1 MNKWVTVLLGC
12 ALLFV
17 MASLFWV
24 LSANAND
31 QYNAGSG
38 YAGSI
43 KDSSGKT
50 ITGFDPS
57 AALPNYTANPTESGY
72 YGGVTAG
79 STNLETQGNQALATS
94 EAGKAITDS
103 ILNNPKDPI
112 SMDAPFISAGS
123 EAQANAEG
131 VTDGSFDGC
140 EAQQVS
146 KTEYT
151 THICERDIN
160 VTRTCTRDATI
171 TGQYYPVNVQ
181 KSLRITAFSYNK
193 ESGRLRADFA
203 SPVTGTVLAASF
215 DFVYA
220 VSTGGYTQS
229 TTITL
234 LGTSVTVP
242 KYGNGNYGLNATNYA
257 LTAGQTQSVYF
268 VVNQSQHQDTFLNGM
283 LNNLNSGKTTFVLN
297 MTVMVQE
304 QEWRGQPSWPA
315 ACALSQEAGAQLV
328 SSICSAGGGERQ
340 IVVDGVAHS
349 VYSDCWQYTDTYRT
363 QEADEGTCATYAAN
377 PACTLAT
384 QQCAYSLDG
393 ICLHQ
398 NVTYSCE
405 RKITGTAM
413 VCGGEVFCSDGSC
426 AQVVGGQS
434 DSFQK
439 AVSQLAAVAAAGQ
452 DVADLN
458 DVNVSAFT
466 GRGQS
471 CRKAAA
477 GFNNCCKASGWGSD
491 VGLANC
497 SSDEKALGKAKERL
511 LTVDVGE
518 YCSKKVLG
526 VCLEKKRSYCVF
538 DSKLAQ
544 IVQQQGRQ
552 WQLGIGFGS
561 AESPNCSG
569 INVAQLQALNF
580 AIMDFKNFYADLENG
595 SAIPDGDAL
604 TERIKE
610 QVAAQMQQAGGGK

>member
-1 MNKWVTVLLGC
+1 M
-12 ALLFV
+12 
-17 MASLFWV
+17 
-24 LSANAND
+24 
-31 QYNAGSG
+31 
-38 YAGSI
+38 
-43 KDSSGKT
+43 
-50 ITGFDPS
+50 
-57 AALPNYTANPTESGY
+57 
-72 YGGVTAG
+72 
-79 STNLETQGNQALATS
+79 
-94 EAGKAITDS
+94 
-103 ILNNPKDPI
+103 
-112 SMDAPFISAGS
+112 
-123 EAQANAEG
+123 
-131 VTDGSFDGC
+131 
-140 EAQQVS
+140 
-146 KTEYT
+146 
-151 THICERDIN
+151 
-160 VTRTCTRDATI
+160 
-171 TGQYYPVNVQ
+171 
-181 KSLRITAFSYNK
+181 
-193 ESGRLRADFA
+193 
-203 SPVTGTVLAASF
+203 
-215 DFVYA
+215 
-220 VSTGGYTQS
+220 
-229 TTITL
+229 
-234 LGTSVTVP
+234 
-242 KYGNGNYGLNATNYA
+242 
-257 LTAGQTQSVYF
+257 
-268 VVNQSQHQDTFLNGM
+268 FLNGM
-283 LNNLNSGKTTFVLN
+283 LTSLNSGVTTFVLN
-297 MTVMVQE
+297 LTVMVQE
-304 QEWRGQPSWPA
+304 QEWREQPSWPG
-315 ACALSQEAGAQLV
+315 ACALSQEVGAQLI
-328 SSICSAGGGERQ
+328 SSTCSVGGGERQ

-363 QEADEGTCATYAAN
+363 QEADEGTCASYAAN
-377 PACTLAT
+377 SACTLAT

-405 RKITGTAM
+405 KKITGSGM
-413 VCGGEVFCSDGSC
+413 VCGGEFFCTDGTC
-426 AQVVGGQS
+426 AQAVNGQS

-452 DVADLN
+452 DVAELN
-458 DVNVSAFT
+458 DVSVSAFT

-471 CRKAAA
+471 CRKAAV

-561 AESPNCSG
+561 SESPNCSG

-604 TERIKE
+604 AGRIKE

>member
-1 MNKWVTVLLGC
+1 MNKWVTLLLWV
-12 ALLFV
+12 ALLLV
-17 MASLFWV
+17 MVSLFWV

-43 KDSSGKT
+43 KDTSGKT
-50 ITGFDPS
+50 IKGFDPS
-57 AALPNYTANPTESGY
+57 AALPKYTANPTESGY

-79 STNLETQGNQALATS
+79 STNLDTQGNQALATS

-112 SMDAPFISAGS
+112 SMDAPFISAGTD
-123 EAQANAEG
+123 AQANAER
-131 VTDGSFDGC
+131 VTNGSFDGC
-140 EAQQVS
+140 QAQQVS

-171 TGQYYPVNVQ
+171 TGQYYPVSVQ
-181 KSLRITAFSYNK
+181 KGLRITAFSYNK
-193 ESGRLRADFA
+193 ESGRLRADFV
-203 SPVTGTVLAASF
+203 SPVTGTVLAANF
-215 DFVYA
+215 GFVFA

-229 TTITL
+229 TTISL
-234 LGTSVTVP
+234 LGTAVTVP
-242 KYGNGNYGLNATNYA
+242 KYGNGNYGLNATNFS

-268 VVNQSQHQDTFLNGM
+268 VINQSRHNDMFLNGM
-283 LNNLNSGKTTFVLN
+283 LNSFRSGKTTFVLN
-297 MTVMVQE
+297 LTVMVQE
-304 QEWRGQPSWPA
+304 QEWRGQPAWPG
-315 ACALSQEAGAQLV
+315 ACALSQEAGAALIG
-328 SSICSAGGGERQ
+328 STCSVGGGERQ
-340 IVVDGVAHS
+340 IVIDGVAHG
-349 VYSDCWQYTDTYRT
+349 VYSDCWQFTDTYRT

-405 RKITGTAM
+405 KKITGTAM
-413 VCGGEVFCSDGSC
+413 LCGGEVFCSDGSC
-426 AQVVGGQS
+426 AQIVGGQS

-439 AVSQLAAVAAAGQ
+439 AVSQLAAVAAAGK
-452 DVADLN
+452 DVAAMN

-471 CRKAAA
+471 CRKAAV

-491 VGLANC
+491 IGLAHC
-497 SSDEKALGKAKERL
+497 SSDEKALGQAKERL

-561 AESPNCSG
+561 AKSPNCSG

-595 SAIPDGDAL
+595 SAIPNGDAL
-604 TERIKE
+604 AERIKE
-610 QVAAQMQQAGGGK
+610 QVAAKMQQAGGGK

>member
-1 MNKWVTVLLGC
+1 MNKWVTLLLWG

-50 ITGFDPS
+50 ITTFDPS

-79 STNLETQGNQALATS
+79 STNLDTQGNQALATS
-94 EAGKAITDS
+94 EAGKAIIDS

-123 EAQANAEG
+123 EAQANAESI
-131 VTDGSFDGC
+131 TDGSFDGC

-181 KSLRITAFSYNK
+181 KTLQITQFSYNK
-193 ESGRLRADFA
+193 ESGRLRADFVP
-203 SPVTGTVLAASF
+203 PVTGTVLAANF

-229 TTITL
+229 TTISL

-242 KYGNGNYGLNATNYA
+242 KYGNGNYGVNATNYA

-268 VVNQSQHQDTFLNGM
+268 VINQSQHNDMFLNGM
-283 LNNLNSGKTTFVLN
+283 LTSLNSGVTTFVLN
-297 MTVMVQE
+297 LTVMVQE
-304 QEWRGQPSWPA
+304 QEWRGQPAWPE
-315 ACALSQEAGAQLV
+315 ACALSQEAGAALIG
-328 SSICSAGGGERQ
+328 SACSVGGGERQ
-340 IVVDGVAHS
+340 IVIDGVAHS

-363 QEADEGTCATYAAN
+363 QEADAGTCATYAAN

-405 RKITGTAM
+405 RKITGSGM
-413 VCGGEVFCSDGSC
+413 VCGGEFFCTDGSC
-426 AQVVGGQS
+426 AQAVSGQS

-452 DVADLN
+452 DVAELN

-471 CRKAAA
+471 CRKAAV

-491 VGLANC
+491 VGLASC
-497 SSDEKALGKAKERL
+497 SSEEKALGQAKERL

-518 YCSKKVLG
+518 YCSRKVLG

-561 AESPNCSG
+561 AESPNCAG

-595 SAIPDGDAL
+595 SAIPNGDAL
-604 TERIKE
+604 AERIKE
-610 QVAAQMQQAGGGK
+610 QVVAQMQQAGGGK

>member
-1 MNKWVTVLLGC
+1 MNKWATVLSWC

-38 YAGSI
+38 YASSI

-50 ITGFDPS
+50 VTGFTPS
-57 AALPNYTANPTESGY
+57 SVLPNYNATPPESGY

-79 STNLETQGNQALATS
+79 STNLDTQGNQALANS
-94 EAGKAITDS
+94 EAGKAITES
-103 ILNNPKDPI
+103 LLNNPKEAI
-112 SMDAPFISAGS
+112 STDAPFISAGTA
-123 EAQANAEG
+123 AQANAES
-131 VTDGSFDGC
+131 VTNGSFEGC
-140 EAQQVS
+140 QAQQVS
-146 KTEYT
+146 KTEYS
-151 THICERDIN
+151 THICERDVN
-160 VTRTCTRDATI
+160 VTRTCARDVTI
-171 TGQYYPVNVQ
+171 IGQYYPVSVQ
-181 KSLRITAFSYNK
+181 KTLRITGFTYNK

-203 SPVTGTVLAASF
+203 SPVTGTVMSANF

-229 TTITL
+229 TTISL

-242 KYGNGNYGLNATNYA
+242 KYGNGNYGLNAMNYA
-257 LTAGQTQSVYF
+257 LTAGKTESAYF
-268 VVNQSQHQDTFLNGM
+268 VVNQSQHNDMFLNGM
-283 LNNLNSGKTTFVLN
+283 LSSLNSGKTTFVLN
-297 MTVMVQE
+297 LIVMVQE
-304 QEWRGQPSWPA
+304 PEWRGQPQIPG
-315 ACALSQEAGAQLV
+315 ACALSQEAGAALV
-328 SSICSAGGGERQ
+328 SSTCSVGGGERQ
-340 IVVDGVAHS
+340 MVVDGVAHS

-363 QEADEGTCATYAAN
+363 QEADAGTCATFAGN
-377 PACTLAT
+377 SACTLAT

-393 ICLHQ
+393 VCLHQ

-426 AQVVGGQS
+426 AQIVGGES
-434 DSFQK
+434 DSFKK
-439 AVSQLAAVAAAGQ
+439 AVSQLAAVAAAGK
-452 DVADLN
+452 DVAAMN

-466 GRGQS
+466 GHGQS
-471 CRKAAA
+471 CRKAAV
-477 GFNNCCKASGWGSD
+477 GFNNCCKGSGWGSD

-595 SAIPDGDAL
+595 SAIPGGDAL
-604 TERIKE
+604 SERIKQ
-610 QVAAQMQQAGGGK
+610 QVADKMQQAGGGK

>member
-1 MNKWVTVLLGC
+1 MNKWVTFLSWA
-12 ALLFV
+12 ALLIA
-17 MASLFWV
+17 MTSLFWV

-38 YAGSI
+38 YASSI
-43 KDSSGKT
+43 KDSDGKT
-50 ITGFDPS
+50 VTGFTPS
-57 AALPNYTANPTESGY
+57 SVLPNYNATPSESGY

-79 STNLETQGNQALATS
+79 STNLDTQGNQALATS

-103 ILNNPKDPI
+103 ILNNPKDAL
-112 SMDAPFISAGS
+112 SMDAPFISTGLD
-123 EAQANAEG
+123 AQANAES

-171 TGQYYPVNVQ
+171 TGSYVPTQTQ
-181 KSLRITAFSYNK
+181 KNLRITHFTYVR
-193 ESGRLRADFA
+193 ESKQLRADFVA
-203 SPVTGTVLAASF
+203 PVTGSVLGSSF
-215 DFVYA
+215 DFVLA
-220 VSTGGYTQS
+220 TSTGGYTQS
-229 TTITL
+229 TTISL
-234 LGTSVTVP
+234 LGTSVRVP
-242 KYGNGNYGLNATNYA
+242 TYGNGNYPLTVSNYGLIE
-257 LTAGQTQSVYF
+257 GQTQSVYF
-268 VVNQSQHQDTFLNGM
+268 YINQNQHQDVFLDGM
-283 LNNLNSGKTTFVLN
+283 LRNLNEGKTTFVIN
-297 MTVMVQE
+297 MRVLAE
-304 QEWRGQPSWPA
+304 DKEWRGQVSWPG
-315 ACALSQEAGAQLV
+315 ACPLSQEAGAQLV
-328 SSICSAGGGERQ
+328 SSTCSVGGGERQ
-340 IVVDGVAHS
+340 MVVDGVAHS

-363 QEADEGTCATYAAN
+363 QEADAGTCATFAGN
-377 PACTLAT
+377 SACTLAT

-405 RKITGTAM
+405 KKITGTAM

-426 AQVVGGQS
+426 AQIVGGES
-434 DSFQK
+434 DSFKK
-439 AVSQLAAVAAAGQ
+439 AVSQLAAVAAAGK
-452 DVADLN
+452 DVAAMN

-466 GRGQS
+466 GHGQS
-471 CRKAAA
+471 CRKAAV
-477 GFNNCCKASGWGSD
+477 GFNNCCKGSGWGSD

-561 AESPNCSG
+561 AESPNCAG

-580 AIMDFKNFYADLENG
+580 DIMDFRNFYADLENG
-595 SAIPDGDAL
+595 SAIPGSDAL
-604 TERIKE
+604 SERIKQ
-610 QVAAQMQQAGGGK
+610 QVADKMQQAGGGK

>member
-1 MNKWVTVLLGC
+1 MNKWVTLLLWG

-79 STNLETQGNQALATS
+79 STNLDTQGNQALATS

-140 EAQQVS
+140 QAQQVS

-160 VTRTCTRDATI
+160 VTRTCTRDVTI
-171 TGQYYPVNVQ
+171 TGQYYPVSVQ
-181 KSLRITAFSYNK
+181 KTLRITGFTYNK

-203 SPVTGTVLAASF
+203 SPVTGTVMAANF
-215 DFVYA
+215 DFVFA

-229 TTITL
+229 TTISL
-234 LGTSVTVP
+234 LGTAVTVP
-242 KYGNGNYGLNATNYA
+242 KYGNGNYGLNAMNYA
-257 LTAGQTQSVYF
+257 LTAGKTESAYF
-268 VVNQSQHQDTFLNGM
+268 VVNQSQHNDMFLNGM
-283 LNNLNSGKTTFVLN
+283 LSSLNSGKTTFVLN
-297 MTVMVQE
+297 LIVMVQE
-304 QEWRGQPSWPA
+304 QEWRGQPQIPG
-315 ACALSQEAGAQLV
+315 ACALSQEAGASLV
-328 SSICSAGGGERQ
+328 SSTCSVGGGERQ
-340 IVVDGVAHS
+340 MVVDGVAHS

-363 QEADEGTCATYAAN
+363 QEADAGTCATFAGN
-377 PACTLAT
+377 SACTLAT

-393 ICLHQ
+393 VCLHQ

-426 AQVVGGQS
+426 AQIVGGES
-434 DSFQK
+434 DSFKK
-439 AVSQLAAVAAAGQ
+439 AVSQLAAVAAAGK
-452 DVADLN
+452 DVAAMN

-471 CRKAAA
+471 CRKAAV
-477 GFNNCCKASGWGSD
+477 GFNNCCKGSGWGSD

-595 SAIPDGDAL
+595 SAIPGGDAL
-604 TERIKE
+604 SERIKQ
-610 QVAAQMQQAGGGK
+610 QVADKMQQAGGGK

>member
-1 MNKWVTVLLGC
+1 MNKG
-12 ALLFV
+12 ALLFLLCS
-17 MASLFWV
+17 AITV
-24 LSANAND
+24 LATHAND

-38 YAGSI
+38 YASSI

-50 ITGFDPS
+50 ITTFDPS
-57 AALPNYTANPTESGY
+57 STLPDYTANPTESGY

-79 STNLETQGNQALATS
+79 STNLDTQGNQALATS

-112 SMDAPFISAGS
+112 SMDAPFISAGTD
-123 EAQANAEG
+123 AQASAES
-131 VTDGSFDGC
+131 VTNGSFDGC

-181 KSLRITAFSYNK
+181 KTLQITQFSYNK
-193 ESGRLRADFA
+193 ESGRLRADFV
-203 SPVTGTVLAASF
+203 SPVTGTVLAANF

-229 TTITL
+229 TTISL
-234 LGTSVTVP
+234 LGASVTVP

-297 MTVMVQE
+297 LTVMVQE
-304 QEWRGQPSWPA
+304 QEWRGQPAWSG
-315 ACALSQEAGAQLV
+315 ACALSQEAGAALV
-328 SSICSAGGGERQ
+328 SSTCSVGGGEHQ
-340 IVVDGVAHS
+340 IMVDGVAHS

-377 PACTLAT
+377 SACTLAT

-405 RKITGTAM
+405 KKITGSGM
-413 VCGGEVFCSDGSC
+413 VCGGEFFCTDGTC
-426 AQVVGGQS
+426 AQAVNGQS

-439 AVSQLAAVAAAGQ
+439 AVSQLAAVAAAGK
-452 DVADLN
+452 DVAAMN

-471 CRKAAA
+471 CRKAAV

-497 SSDEKALGKAKERL
+497 SSDEKALGQAKERL

-518 YCSKKVLG
+518 YCSRKVLG

-595 SAIPDGDAL
+595 SAVPDNDAL
-604 TERIKE
+604 LERVKTQIAE
-610 QVAAQMQQAGGGK
+610 DVQAAGGAK